1 MWTFFAPTKA
11 KIGASLII
19 VGAMWASESLALH
32 LWTFLNADLFA
43 EMGKRFAEQD
53 PQQIGK
59 MVQDMFSRGWFGGR
73 RIMLLPI
80 FQWISR
86 SAFAYLAACI
96 VVNAVS
102 TPSRPQEPVP
112 ENERASQ
119 LQPPL
124 GAGG

>member
-73 RIMLLPI
+73 RMMVPPSFNGSAELLSPTW
-80 FQWISR
+80 Q
-86 SAFAYLAACI
+86 LASW
-96 VVNAVS
+96 S
-102 TPSRPQEPVP
+102 TPSARPTARNSPPGQMSR
-112 ENERASQ
+112 RANFNPR
-119 LQPPL
+119 L
-124 GAGG
+124 AMAA

>member
-1 MWTFFAPTKA
+1 M
-11 KIGASLII
+11 
-19 VGAMWASESLALH
+19 
-32 LWTFLNADLFA
+32 
-43 EMGKRFAEQD
+43 
-53 PQQIGK
+53 
-59 MVQDMFSRGWFGGR
+59 
-73 RIMLLPI
+73 MLLPL

>member
-1 MWTFFAPTKA
+1 MWTFFAPTKT

-32 LWTFLNADLFA
+32 VWTFLNADLFA

-73 RIMLLPI
+73 RMMLLPL

-86 SAFAYLAACI
+86 AAFAYLAACI

-102 TPSRPQEPVP
+102 TPNRPQQPARTNEP
-112 ENERASQ
+112 ASQ
-119 LQPPL
+119 LQPPP
-124 GAGG
+124 GDGG